1 VSDGEEIRSAY
12 DGSSIAFR
20 TLEGCGWGELTN
32 LGFYP
37 WYALP
42 GLVRGLAPFQRGL
55 ARRSLAL
62 LEPRAGMRVLD
73 AACGRGYTTAQLARA
88 GVRALG
94 VDLLAGNIAIATA
107 RYGEKTGARYAV
119 ADATRLPAEAAGV
132 ALESG
137 SFDAVHCLEAAFH
150 FGPKGRRA
158 FLEESRR
165 LLRPGGRLVLVDF
178 VWNDDRPDE
187 IAALDPERLVRDTWR
202 FSEFEP
208 FARYRAT
215 ARALGFR
222 EIAIHDWTTP
232 VTRRFQAIG
241 TANAK
246 AGTHPL
252 SRALVC
258 AFRPGLAKIQPEEWR
273 YLVGL
278 MRAHGAVQRASR
290 YVAFVLEKRNDA

>member
-1 VSDGEEIRSAY
+1 MSDEEEVRSAY

-20 TLEGCGWGELTN
+20 ALEGCGWEELTN

-42 GLVRGLAPFQRGL
+42 GLLRGLAPFQRGL

-62 LEPRAGMRVLD
+62 IEPRAGMRVLD

-88 GVRALG
+88 GAHALG
-94 VDLLAGNIAIATA
+94 VDLLAENVATA
-107 RYGEKTGARYAV
+107 RSRYGETTGARYAV
-119 ADATRLPAEAAGV
+119 ADVTRLPAEAAGV

-150 FGPKGRRA
+150 FGAKGRRA
-158 FLEESRR
+158 FLEESQR

-178 VWNDDRPDE
+178 VWNDDRPDG
-187 IAALDPERLVRDTWR
+187 IAALDPDRLVRDTWR
-202 FSEFEP
+202 FHEFEP
-208 FARYRAT
+208 FERYRAT

-222 EIAIHDWTTP
+222 ERAIHDWTGP

-241 TANAK
+241 TANAH
-246 AGTHPL
+246 AGTHAL

-258 AFRPGLAKIQPEEWR
+258 AFRPGLAKIKPEEWR

-290 YVAFVLEKRNDA
+290 YVAFVFEKPVDA

>member
-1 VSDGEEIRSAY
+1 MSDEEEVRSAY

-20 TLEGCGWGELTN
+20 ALEGCGWGELTN

-62 LEPRAGMRVLD
+62 LEARAGMRVLD

-88 GVRALG
+88 GTHALG
-94 VDLLAGNIAIATA
+94 VDLLAENVAIATA
-107 RYGEKTGARYAV
+107 RYAGTTGARYAV
-119 ADATRLPAEAAGV
+119 ADVTRLPAEAAGV
-132 ALESG
+132 ALDSG

-150 FGPKGRRA
+150 FGAKGRRA
-158 FLEESRR
+158 FLEESLRV
-165 LLRPGGRLVLVDF
+165 LRPGGRLVLVDF

-187 IAALDPERLVRDTWR
+187 ITTLDPERLVRDTWR
-202 FSEFEP
+202 FHEFEP
-208 FARYRAT
+208 FERYRAT
-215 ARALGFR
+215 AGALGFR
-222 EIAIHDWTTP
+222 EVAIHDWTRP

-241 TANAK
+241 TANAT
-246 AGTHPL
+246 AGTHAVT
-252 SRALVC
+252 RALVS
-258 AFRPGLAKIQPEEWR
+258 AVRPGLSKIRPDEWR

-290 YVAFVLEKRNDA
+290 YVAFVFEKRLDA